1 MTKFEFTKTVDVN
14 RELIFQISTDYE
26 NFTKILPDYFKE
38 IKIIE
43 RNGNATKI
51 QERLEFLGRTINV
64 MTEHVI
70 EQPQRHIIKM
80 LDGKAS
86 GTVFDEKYEK
96 FGEKTKLTITV
107 DLKLHGGLKFLAK
120 FAKRKI
126 EENMNMVM
134 DEFVNYAKSK
144 ST

>member
-1 MTKFEFTKTVDVN
+1 
-14 RELIFQISTDYE
+14 
-26 NFTKILPDYFKE
+26 
-38 IKIIE
+38 
-43 RNGNATKI
+43 
-51 QERLEFLGRTINV
+51 
-64 MTEHVI
+64 
-70 EQPQRHIIKM
+70 M

-86 GTVFDEKYEK
+86 GTIFDEKYEK